1 MDVAG
6 AGEAGELDSDEA
18 GLDAVSLAGAAVSLV
33 VPDEVPESLLPSVVA
48 ADGLAL
54 P

>member
-6 AGEAGELDSDEA
+6 AGAAGELDSDDA
-18 GLDAVSLAGAAVSLV
+18 GFAVVSLAGAAVSLV
-33 VPDEVPESLLPSVVA
+33 VPEELPESLLPSVVA